1 MSTKFR
7 VVLGLAGI
15 TISLIMLS
23 TYLGFIPDKDSAV
36 RSGRASLAEAI
47 AVHSTAMVTQN
58 QLKKLAG
65 DLQLISDRNDDLL
78 SIGLRRKDGQ
88 SLSATQGHEQSWQE
102 MDGKFSKDSQ
112 VMVPIYDGDQE
123 WGMLELRYSRLHEH
137 GFIGFLSRPATR
149 LLIFMGA
156 GCFLVFYFYLGKV
169 LSLLDPSKA
178 VPGRVRA
185 ALDTMAEGLLVLDK
199 RQHIVLANLAF
210 AKMLGKTSDEL
221 VGFKAGDLPWEDDNG
236 KKIEKGAHPWV
247 RALEQERVLRN
258 QTLQI
263 TLPDKKRMI
272 FNTSCSP
279 VLGDGKKHAGVLV
292 SFDDITPLEEKKTE
306 LRKSKEEAESANK
319 AKSEFLA
326 NMSHEIRTPMNAILG
341 FTEILKRGYVKNETD
356 SLRYLNIIN
365 NSGKNLLDLINDIL
379 DLSKVESGKIELEKS
394 RVEPDRMIGEVLQML
409 GMKAQEKGID
419 LQFKPDGP
427 QPQTIETDPARL
439 RQIIFNLTGNAVKFT
454 DSGSVVVSS
463 RLQKDRLNP
472 QLIITV
478 ADSGIGIA
486 DDKLELIFDP
496 FVQADSMTTKR
507 FGGTG
512 LGLAISRK
520 FALALGGNIIASSQV
535 GTGSCFTL
543 SIPTGSLK
551 GIALLDPE
559 TVMAGQLKPEAAQKT
574 RWEFPQSRVLVVDD
588 GAENR
593 ELVTFLL
600 EEAGLVVDQAEN
612 GQVGVDRA
620 LATDYAAILMDVQM
634 PVMDGFTATR
644 LLRERGMTKPIV
656 ALTANAMKGF
666 EQQCLEAGYTAYLSK
681 PLEVDRFMNYMA
693 DLLGG
698 KLISEQETEDHGIV
712 EDPADTPEQ
721 SAARAEALPLLSNL
735 PLENP
740 KFRDLVAR
748 FAGRLESQ
756 LQAMEQAFE
765 AENHAELA
773 ELAHWLKGAGG
784 TVGFADFTKPA
795 AELERAAREED
806 HEKGGRALATLRHL
820 VARVLISAENTGSSG
835 KNVEQDK
842 AADEETA
849 EAGQLPAP
857 ENSEPIVSRLA
868 AEQKYHRLIT
878 MFGEKLDEQMA
889 LMDEL
894 LARNDMQ
901 NLQLVAHW
909 LKGAGGT
916 VGFSDFTT
924 PAGQLEACA
933 KAGDSEG
940 AAGCLLKL
948 QDIRKR
954 LVLPDKVP
962 GAGAAENQPEA
973 QTSTT
978 VAVKTGHSLYPAV
991 AGPIVSRLAG
1001 QKKFHHLIVMFGDKL
1016 RQQLKIMEEAWTR
1029 WDLEELATF
1038 AHWLKGAAGTL
1049 GFDDFTEPA
1058 EKLENYIRAE
1068 MKEQVGQ
1075 SVEHIRNLAAAVILP
1090 ERGSDHPEPSFAAER
1105 DVSDSDFFS
1114 FSGEEIMDPDGSYFE
1129 HIETRYADRLQTEQ
1143 IQ

>member
-1 MSTKFR
+1 M
-7 VVLGLAGI
+7 
-15 TISLIMLS
+15 
-23 TYLGFIPDKDSAV
+23 
-36 RSGRASLAEAI
+36 
-47 AVHSTAMVTQN
+47 
-58 QLKKLAG
+58 
-65 DLQLISDRNDDLL
+65 
-78 SIGLRRKDGQ
+78 
-88 SLSATQGHEQSWQE
+88 
-102 MDGKFSKDSQ
+102 
-112 VMVPIYDGDQE
+112 
-123 WGMLELRYSRLHEH
+123 
-137 GFIGFLSRPATR
+137 
-149 LLIFMGA
+149 
-156 GCFLVFYFYLGKV
+156 
-169 LSLLDPSKA
+169 
-178 VPGRVRA
+178 
-185 ALDTMAEGLLVLDK
+185 
-199 RQHIVLANLAF
+199 
-210 AKMLGKTSDEL
+210 
-221 VGFKAGDLPWEDDNG
+221 
-236 KKIEKGAHPWV
+236 
-247 RALEQERVLRN
+247 
-258 QTLQI
+258 
-263 TLPDKKRMI
+263 
-272 FNTSCSP
+272 
-279 VLGDGKKHAGVLV
+279 LGDGKKHAGVLV
-292 SFDDITPLEEKKTE
+292 SFDDITPLEEKKIE
-306 LRKSKEEAESANK
+306 LRKSKEEADSANQ

-394 RVEPDRMIGEVLQML
+394 QVEPDRMIGEVLQML

-419 LQFKPDGP
+419 LQFKADGP

-439 RQIIFNLTGNAVKFT
+439 RQIIFNLAGNAVKFT

-463 RLQKDRLNP
+463 RLQEDRLNP
-472 QLIITV
+472 QLVITV
-478 ADSGIGIA
+478 EDSGIGIA

-520 FALALGGNIIASSQV
+520 FALALGGNIIASSQI

-543 SIPTGSLK
+543 SLPTGSLK

-559 TVMAGQLKPEAAQKT
+559 TVMASQLKPEAAQQT

-612 GQVGVDRA
+612 GQMGVDKA
-620 LATDYAAILMDVQM
+620 LASDYEAILMDVQM

-644 LLRERGMTKPIV
+644 LLRERGMMKPIV

-698 KLISEQETEDHGIV
+698 KLIIEQDAEAPVHHDQQVETSGQSTAM
-712 EDPADTPEQ
+712 AD
-721 SAARAEALPLLSNL
+721 ALPLVSSL
-735 PLENP
+735 PLDNP

-765 AENHAELA
+765 AENPAELA

-784 TVGFADFTKPA
+784 TVGFDDFTKPA
-795 AELERAAREED
+795 AELEMAAKEGDR
-806 HEKGGRALATLRHL
+806 EKGARALATLRNL
-820 VARVLISAENTGSSG
+820 VARVLIPEENTCPSDRSE
-835 KNVEQDK
+835 KQVKDAVERTPD
-842 AADEETA
+842 
-849 EAGQLPAP
+849 AGQISSP
-857 ENSEPIVSRLA
+857 ENTEPIVSRLA
-868 AEQKYHRLIT
+868 QEEKYHRLII
-878 MFGEKLDEQMA
+878 MFGEKLDEQMK
-889 LMDEL
+889 LLHEL
-894 LARNDMQ
+894 LARNDLEK
-901 NLQLVAHW
+901 LQLIAHW

-916 VGFSDFTT
+916 VGFDDFTK

-933 KAGDSEG
+933 KAGDGEG

-948 QDIRKR
+948 QDICAR
-954 LVLPDKVP
+954 LVLPDKTP
-962 GAGAAENQPEA
+962 DTGAAENRQEA
-973 QTSTT
+973 QISPT
-978 VAVKTGHSLYPAV
+978 VAEKNSHSLYPAV

-1001 QKKFHHLIVMFGDKL
+1001 QKKFHHLIVMFGEKL
-1016 RQQLKIMEEAWTR
+1016 RQQIAVMEDAWTR
-1029 WDLEELATF
+1029 WDLEDLETF

-1058 EKLENYIRAE
+1058 ERLEKYIKAE
-1068 MKEQVGQ
+1068 MKKQVGQ
-1075 SVEHIRNLAAAVILP
+1075 SVEHIRALADAVILP
-1090 ERGSDHPEPSFAAER
+1090 ERGSDHPEPLFAAER
-1105 DVSDSDFFS
+1105 DVFDSDFFS

-1129 HIETRYADRLQTEQ
+1129 HIEKRYADRLQTEQ